1 LAGKNWG
8 WLSFASWEIEGLTF
22 QGLSINL
29 KYNFGFLKRRRM
41 KKFSYKDSGVDIEKG
56 DAFVQAIKPIVE
68 STFRPEVLTKIGGF
82 AGCVSLNLERYKKP
96 ILVSSTDGV
105 GTKLKIAFMMDRH
118 DTIGIDL
125 VAMCV
130 NDIVV
135 SGAKPLFLLDYFA
148 TSKLDT
154 ERSMKVISGVVK
166 GCIEAECS
174 LIGGETAE
182 MPGFYKG
189 GEYDLAGFAVGI
201 VEDSQLIDGSNV
213 TVGDKLIGIASNGL
227 HSNGYSLVR
236 KLLLDQYK
244 MNLEQ
249 RIGEIKEILGD
260 ELLRPTRIYVKTIL
274 NLARDF
280 HISGIAHITG
290 GGITGNLPR
299 VIPKGCKA
307 IVQKRS
313 WDIPPIFPFLKEKG
327 NISEE
332 EMLRTFN
339 NGIGMVLVVKS
350 KEVED
355 ILARLRSLGE
365 KAFTIGEVGKMER
378 EQETLE
384 FI

>member
-1 LAGKNWG
+1 V
-8 WLSFASWEIEGLTF
+8 
-22 QGLSINL
+22 
-29 KYNFGFLKRRRM
+29 
-41 KKFSYKDSGVDIEKG
+41 KKFSYKDAGVDIKKG
-56 DAFVQAIKPIVE
+56 NSFVQMIKPMVE

-118 DTIGIDL
+118 DTVGIDL

-135 SGAKPLFLLDYFA
+135 IGARPLFLLDYLA

-154 ERSMKVISGVVK
+154 EKATKVVSGIVK

-174 LIGGETAE
+174 LVGGETAE
-182 MPGFYKG
+182 MPGFYKE
-189 GEYDLAGFAVGI
+189 GEYDLAGFVVGI
-201 VEDSQLIDGSNV
+201 VENPQLIDGSGV
-213 TVGDKLIGIASNGL
+213 TVGDKLIGIASSGL

-236 KLLLDQYK
+236 KLLLGQYK
-244 MNLEQ
+244 MDLGKKVEE
-249 RIGEIKEILGD
+249 IGAVLGE
-260 ELLRPTRIYVKTIL
+260 ELLRPTRIYVKTVL
-274 NLARDF
+274 NLTRDF
-280 HISGIAHITG
+280 NIGGIAHITG

-307 IVQKRS
+307 IVHRKT
-313 WDIPPIFPFLKEKG
+313 WDIPPIFSFLKEKG
-327 NISEE
+327 EISEE

-339 NGIGMVLVVKS
+339 NGIGMILIIRP

-355 ILARLRSLGE
+355 VLARLHSLGE
-365 KAFTIGEVGKMER
+365 KAFIIGEVGRTER
-378 EQETLE
+378 QDETIE
-384 FI
+384 FV

>member
-1 LAGKNWG
+1 
-8 WLSFASWEIEGLTF
+8 
-22 QGLSINL
+22 
-29 KYNFGFLKRRRM
+29 M
-41 KKFSYKDSGVDIEKG
+41 KKFSYKNAGVDIEKG
-56 DAFVQAIKPIVE
+56 DGFVQAIKPMVE

-105 GTKLKIAFMMDRH
+105 GTKLKIAFLMDRH
-118 DTIGIDL
+118 DTVGIDL

-135 SGAKPLFLLDYFA
+135 SGAKPLFLLDYLA

-154 ERSMKVISGVVK
+154 EKSMKVVSGIVK

-182 MPGFYKG
+182 MPGFYKK

-201 VEDSQLIDGSNV
+201 VEDSQLIDGSGV
-213 TVGDKLIGIASNGL
+213 TVGDKLIGIASSGL

-236 KLLLDQYK
+236 KVILDQHK
-244 MNLEQ
+244 MDLEK
-249 RIGEIKEILGD
+249 RVEEIGELLGE

-274 NLARDF
+274 NLTRDF
-280 HISGIAHITG
+280 SIGGIAHITG

-299 VIPKGCKA
+299 IIPKGCKA
-307 IVQKRS
+307 IVHRGA
-313 WDIPPIFPFLKEKG
+313 WDIPPIFSFVKEKG
-327 NISEE
+327 KISEE

-339 NGIGMVLVVKS
+339 NGIGMILIVRP

-355 ILARLRSLGE
+355 ILGRLRSLSE
-365 KAFTIGEVGKMER
+365 KAFIIGEVGKTER
-378 EQETLE
+378 EQETIE
-384 FI
+384 FV

>member
-1 LAGKNWG
+1 
-8 WLSFASWEIEGLTF
+8 
-22 QGLSINL
+22 
-29 KYNFGFLKRRRM
+29 M
-41 KKFSYKDSGVDIEKG
+41 KKWFYKNAGVDIEKG
-56 DAFVQAIKPIVE
+56 DAFVQAIKPMVE

-105 GTKLKIAFMMDRH
+105 GTKLKIAFSMNRH
-118 DTIGIDL
+118 DTVGIDL

-148 TSKLDT
+148 TSKLDPEKST
-154 ERSMKVISGVVK
+154 KVVSGIVK

-201 VEDSQLIDGSNV
+201 VEDSQVIDGSGV
-213 TVGDKLIGIASNGL
+213 TVGDKLIGIASSGL

-236 KLLLDQYK
+236 KLLLDQLK
-244 MNLEQ
+244 MDLEK
-249 RIGEIKEILGD
+249 RVEEIGEVLGE
-260 ELLRPTRIYVKTIL
+260 ELLRPTRIYVKTVL

-280 HISGIAHITG
+280 NIVGIAHITG

-299 VIPKGCKA
+299 IIPKGCKA
-307 IVQKRS
+307 IVQKGA
-313 WDIPPIFPFLKEKG
+313 WDIPPIFSFLKEKG

-339 NGIGMVLVVKS
+339 NGVGMILIVRS

-355 ILARLRSLGE
+355 ILGRLRSLGE
-365 KAFTIGEVGKMER
+365 KSFIIGEVGRTER
-378 EQETLE
+378 EQENIE
-384 FI
+384 FV

>member
-1 LAGKNWG
+1 
-8 WLSFASWEIEGLTF
+8 
-22 QGLSINL
+22 
-29 KYNFGFLKRRRM
+29 M
-41 KKFSYKDSGVDIEKG
+41 
-56 DAFVQAIKPIVE
+56 VE

-105 GTKLKIAFMMDRH
+105 GTKLKIAFSMNRH
-118 DTIGIDL
+118 DTVGIDL

-148 TSKLDT
+148 TSKLDPEKST
-154 ERSMKVISGVVK
+154 KVVSGIVK

-201 VEDSQLIDGSNV
+201 VEDSQVIDGSGV
-213 TVGDKLIGIASNGL
+213 TVGDKLIGIASSGL

-236 KLLLDQYK
+236 KLLLDQLK
-244 MNLEQ
+244 MDLEK
-249 RIGEIKEILGD
+249 RVEEIGEVLGE
-260 ELLRPTRIYVKTIL
+260 ELLRPTRIYVKTVL

-280 HISGIAHITG
+280 NIVGIAHITG

-299 VIPKGCKA
+299 IIPKGCKA
-307 IVQKRS
+307 IVQKEA
-313 WDIPPIFPFLKEKG
+313 WDIPPIFSFLKEKG

-339 NGIGMVLVVKS
+339 NGVGMILIVRS
-350 KEVED
+350 KEVDD

-365 KAFTIGEVGKMER
+365 KAFIIGEVGKTEG
-378 EQETLE
+378 EQEKIE
-384 FI
+384 FV

>member
-1 LAGKNWG
+1 
-8 WLSFASWEIEGLTF
+8 
-22 QGLSINL
+22 
-29 KYNFGFLKRRRM
+29 M
-41 KKFSYKDSGVDIEKG
+41 KKWLYKDAGVDIDKG
-56 DAFVQAIKPIVE
+56 DDFVQAIKPMVE

-105 GTKLKIAFMMDRH
+105 GTKLKIAFSMDRH
-118 DTIGIDL
+118 DTVGIDL

-148 TSKLDT
+148 TSKLDPDK
-154 ERSMKVISGVVK
+154 SAKVVSGIVK

-182 MPGFYKG
+182 MPGFYKR

-201 VEDSQLIDGSNV
+201 VEDSQVIDGSAV
-213 TVGDKLIGIASNGL
+213 TVGDKLIGIASSGL

-236 KLLLDQYK
+236 RLLLNRLK
-244 MNLEQ
+244 MDLGKRVEE
-249 RIGEIKEILGD
+249 IGEVLGE
-260 ELLRPTRIYVKTIL
+260 ELLRPTRIYVKAVL

-280 HISGIAHITG
+280 NIVGIAHITG

-299 VIPKGCKA
+299 ILPKGCKA
-307 IVQKRS
+307 VVQKGT
-313 WDIPPIFPFLKEKG
+313 WDIPPIFSFLRDKG
-327 NISEE
+327 NIPEE

-339 NGIGMVLVVKS
+339 NGVGMILVVRS
-350 KEVED
+350 KEVDD
-355 ILARLRSLGE
+355 ILARLRSFGE
-365 KAFTIGEVGKMER
+365 KAFVIGEVGRTDR
-378 EQETLE
+378 EHEKIE

>member
-1 LAGKNWG
+1 
-8 WLSFASWEIEGLTF
+8 
-22 QGLSINL
+22 
-29 KYNFGFLKRRRM
+29 M
-41 KKFSYKDSGVDIEKG
+41 KKFSYKNAGVDIEKG
-56 DAFVQAIKPIVE
+56 DGFVQAIKPMVE

-105 GTKLKIAFMMDRH
+105 GTKLKIAFLMDRH
-118 DTIGIDL
+118 DTVGIDL

-135 SGAKPLFLLDYFA
+135 SGAKPLFLLDYLA

-154 ERSMKVISGVVK
+154 EKSMKVVSGIVK

-182 MPGFYKG
+182 MPGFYKK

-201 VEDSQLIDGSNV
+201 VEDSQLIDGSGV
-213 TVGDKLIGIASNGL
+213 TVGDKLIGIASSGL

-236 KLLLDQYK
+236 KVILDQHK
-244 MNLEQ
+244 MDLEK
-249 RIGEIKEILGD
+249 RVEEIGELLGE

-274 NLARDF
+274 NLTRDF
-280 HISGIAHITG
+280 SIGGIAHITG

-299 VIPKGCKA
+299 IIPKGCKA
-307 IVQKRS
+307 IVHRGA
-313 WDIPPIFPFLKEKG
+313 WDIPPIFSFVKEKG
-327 NISEE
+327 KISEE

-339 NGIGMVLVVKS
+339 NGIGVILIVRP

-355 ILARLRSLGE
+355 ILGRLRSLSE
-365 KAFTIGEVGKMER
+365 KAFIIGEVGKTER
-378 EQETLE
+378 EQETIE
-384 FI
+384 FV